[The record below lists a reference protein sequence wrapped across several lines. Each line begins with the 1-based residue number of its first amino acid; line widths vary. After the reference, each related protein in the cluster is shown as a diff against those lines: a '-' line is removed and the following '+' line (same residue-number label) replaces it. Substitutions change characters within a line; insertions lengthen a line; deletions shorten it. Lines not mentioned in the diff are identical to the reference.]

1 MALFAVVPGL
11 KLMLMR
17 LWLPLLLVVSPA
29 AVHAQIDEAPT
40 ETAQA
45 GLLTIESDQ
54 QSANSGTGV
63 ITASGNVRLV
73 HSNRGLVAT
82 GRQAQYFS
90 REQRIVLSGDVDV
103 VQTDGHTL
111 RADQVTVL
119 LDEQRT
125 LATTGA
131 GDQVISSWT
140 LQDPGASVTP

>member
-1 MALFAVVPGL
+1 MG
-11 KLMLMR
+11 
-17 LWLPLLLVVSPA
+17 
-29 AVHAQIDEAPT
+29 
-40 ETAQA
+40 
-45 GLLTIESDQ
+45 DQ
-54 QSANSGTGV
+54 QAANSSTGV

-73 HSNRGLVAT
+73 HADRGLVAT

-119 LDEQRT
+119 LEEQRP
-125 LATTGA
+125 LATTNA

-140 LQDPGASVTP
+140 LQDPGVAVTQ